1 MENVRKSMEGRFGGE
16 VSLDELSV
24 VAGISRY
31 QFAYDATIKASWKR
45 IFALIR
51 EMLVV
56 ERLRQPDDGEQR
68 TSGTGVAGNL
78 GNFIDAHSQI
88 LQWLRGRD

>member
-1 MENVRKSMEGRFGGE
+1 MENIRESMEGRFGGE
-16 VSLDELSV
+16 ASLDELRV
-24 VAGISRY
+24 VARISRAH
-31 QFAYDATIKASWKR
+31 FAYGATIKASWKR

-51 EMLVV
+51 EKLVI

-68 TSGTGVAGNL
+68 TKTGVPGNL
-78 GNFIDAHSQI
+78 GNFIEAYSPI

>member
-1 MENVRKSMEGRFGGE
+1 MESVRKSMEGRFGGE
-16 VSLDELSV
+16 VSLHELSV

-31 QFAYDATIKASWKR
+31 HFAHDATIKASWKR

-68 TSGTGVAGNL
+68 TKTGVPGNL
-78 GNFIDAHSQI
+78 GNFIDAYSPI